1 MSQTKGRF
9 EVHDLGHFKLHVY
22 YTNDVLGDASYIVE
36 GKDALGLQP
45 CPYGRDLYRLVRP
58 GNFCNTPAF
67 FCFPPMRFSFVSS
80 SSTRIIPIFV
90 PINQLFDSETTQL
103 KTKSM
108 AIKANTSYLQGILS
122 CPSVAGSF
130 IVHFFR
136 SFPAYLSI
144 FKTNNLHIRC
154 QLLPPPY
161 ALVSDC
167 KIAYYRRLCFTS
179 SVGVRHTP
187 CVRMLP
193 VPFLYLKIRPF
204 LQSHSPG
211 INRHKSV
218 PYTPLGKAG

>member
-1 MSQTKGRF
+1 MALRT
-9 EVHDLGHFKLHVY
+9 V
-22 YTNDVLGDASYIVE
+22 
-36 GKDALGLQP
+36 GKHHTVRSFFQWWINGLQP

-154 QLLPPPY
+154 QLLPPP
-161 ALVSDC
+161 
-167 KIAYYRRLCFTS
+167 LCS
-179 SVGVRHTP
+179 G
-187 CVRMLP
+187 
-193 VPFLYLKIRPF
+193 KW
-204 LQSHSPG
+204 LQSSRLQKVVLYIFSRCTTHSLCPYAARAVFIPQNPSFSAITFSG
-211 INRHKSV
+211 HKQ
-218 PYTPLGKAG
+218 T